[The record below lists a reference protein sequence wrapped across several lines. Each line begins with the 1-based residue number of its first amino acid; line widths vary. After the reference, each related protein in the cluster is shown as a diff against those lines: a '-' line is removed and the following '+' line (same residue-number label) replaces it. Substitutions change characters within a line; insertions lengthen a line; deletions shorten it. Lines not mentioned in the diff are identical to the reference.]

1 MIFSYRSVFLFLSM
15 FNTVD
20 SVLFFAGAVA
30 GLFVA
35 VVATAVTFLWG
46 ENTG

>member
-1 MIFSYRSVFLFLSM
+1 MTFLIVPFSFSSQCL
-15 FNTVD
+15 TVD

-35 VVATAVTFLWG
+35 LVATAVTFLWG